1 MTHYPILAI
10 MAYFLGAFLIVIFG
24 RNRAVRN
31 TLGFLG
37 TAVPLCLLIMLA
49 KPILAN
55 GEIIAYWMG
64 NRVPA
69 GGYAIGIAL
78 EVDAFGL
85 FFGLLIATAVFVAMI
100 YSFSYMS
107 HDDNEP
113 QYYTLFLM
121 LCGGVM
127 GLVLSGDLFNMFIMV
142 EILTFAAV
150 ALTAFRNTV
159 FGALEAAFK
168 YLVVGCIGSTCILAG
183 TIMLYAQA
191 HTLNF
196 AQLAAFLP
204 GNLNIA
210 TIIAYALLFIGF
222 CTKAFLVPFHPLAAD
237 AHGAAPAPV
246 SVLIS
251 GVLTKSGLYGIIRLT
266 YILFRTMNLGTVQFW
281 LVFLGSVSMFLCVT
295 MALAQHDFKRLLA
308 FHSISQIGYVLT
320 AAGLATALGVS
331 SGLYH
336 AMNHT
341 LFKGLLFLCAGA
353 VLHET
358 GTTDLDRLGGLSK
371 KMPVTTVLFLV
382 GAFSISGIPPFN
394 GFASKWLIY
403 QATYQKAVESG
414 NIGFMLVTV
423 CCLVTSTL
431 TLASFVKVTQSVF
444 FGQLPKEY
452 EHVKEVP
459 FGMRLGMGIL
469 AALCILTGIFPGF
482 VQNWLTGPA
491 ARAVFQANGYID
503 AMMGA
508 GYADKF
514 GLADTLPVSFTSIG
528 VWSPISWLCL
538 LAIMLLAVA
547 IVAITSKYDA
557 VSKAAKQTDPLTLEA
572 LESATAAY
580 LPTAPAN
587 PAPRYATGHAA
598 SGKYELF
605 YGGEESVFSQVG
617 GDDLFWGFKHNWRH
631 YFKFMHELHSG
642 IVNDYSLWAVV
653 ALALAMLYAMIIL

>member
-1 MTHYPILAI
+1 MMQHYPILAI
-10 MAYFLGAFLIVIFG
+10 MTYFLGAFLIVIFG
-24 RNRAVRN
+24 KNRTVRN
-31 TLGFLG
+31 AVGFLA
-37 TAVPLCLLIMLA
+37 TAVPLCLLITLV
-49 KPILAN
+49 KPVMM
-55 GEIIAYWMG
+55 GGDIIAYWMG
-64 NRVPA
+64 GRVPA

-78 EVDAFGL
+78 EVDALSL
-85 FFGLLIATAVFVAMI
+85 FFGLLVATAVFAAML

-150 ALTAFRNTV
+150 ALTAFRNSV

-168 YLVVGCIGSTCILAG
+168 YLVVGSIGSSCILAG

-196 AQLAAFLP
+196 AQLSAMIP
-204 GNLNIA
+204 GNLNLA
-210 TIIAYALLFIGF
+210 TTVAYALLFIGF

-281 LVFLGSVSMFLCVT
+281 LVFLGSVSMFVCVT

-331 SGLYH
+331 AGLYH

-358 GTTDLDRLGGLSK
+358 GTTDLDKLGGLSK
-371 KMPVTTVLFLV
+371 KMPHTTVLFLV

-403 QATYQKAVESG
+403 QAAYQKGVESG
-414 NIGFMLVTV
+414 NIGFLLVTI

-452 EHVKEVP
+452 ENVREVS
-459 FGMRLGMGIL
+459 FGMRLAMGLL
-469 AALCILTGIFPGF
+469 ALLCIVTGLFPGLVTTF
-482 VQNWLTGPA
+482 LTEPA
-491 ARAVFQANGYID
+491 ARAVFGANHYIN

-508 GYADKF
+508 GYAESF
-514 GLADTLPVSFTSIG
+514 GLADMLPVSFYSAG

-538 LAIMLLAVA
+538 LMIMLLAVA
-547 IVAITSKYDA
+547 IVAVSSKYDQ
-557 VSKAAKQTDPLTLEA
+557 VSALAK
-572 LESATAAY
+572 TAA
-580 LPTAPAN
+580 AAE
-587 PAPRYATGHAA
+587 AAAIAGPRYGSGSLAE
-598 SGKYELF
+598 GKYELF
-605 YGGEESVFSQVG
+605 FGGEESVYSQVG
-617 GDDLFWGFKHNWRH
+617 GDDMFWGFKHNWRH
-631 YFKFMHELHSG
+631 YFSFMHNLHSG
-642 IVNDYSLWAVV
+642 IVNDYALWAVI

>member
-1 MTHYPILAI
+1 MMQHYPILAI
-10 MAYFLGAFLIVIFG
+10 MTYFLGAFLIVIFG
-24 RNRAVRN
+24 KNRTVRN
-31 TLGFLG
+31 AVGFLA
-37 TAVPLCLLIMLA
+37 TAVPLCLLITLV
-49 KPILAN
+49 KPVMM
-55 GEIIAYWMG
+55 GGDIIAYWMG
-64 NRVPA
+64 GRVPA

-78 EVDAFGL
+78 EVDALSL
-85 FFGLLIATAVFVAMI
+85 FFGLLVATAVFAAML

-168 YLVVGCIGSTCILAG
+168 YLVVGSIGSSCILAG

-204 GNLNIA
+204 GHLNRA
-210 TIIAYALLFIGF
+210 TIIAYAMLFIGF
-222 CTKAFLVPFHPLAAD
+222 CTKAFIVPFHPLAAD

-266 YILFRTMNLGTVQFW
+266 YILFRVMNLGTVQFW
-281 LVFLGSVSMFLCVT
+281 LVFLGSVSMFVCVT

-331 SGLYH
+331 AGLYH

-358 GTTDLDRLGGLSK
+358 GTTDLDKLGGLSK
-371 KMPVTTVLFLV
+371 KMPHTTVLFLV

-403 QATYQKAVESG
+403 QAAYQKGVESG
-414 NIGFMLVTV
+414 NIGFLLVTI

-452 EHVKEVP
+452 ENVREVS
-459 FGMRLGMGIL
+459 FGMRLAMGLL
-469 AALCILTGIFPGF
+469 ALLCIVTGLFPGLVTTF
-482 VQNWLTGPA
+482 LTEPA
-491 ARAVFQANGYID
+491 ARAVFGANHYIN

-508 GYADKF
+508 GYAESF
-514 GLADTLPVSFTSIG
+514 GLADALPVSFYSAG

-538 LAIMLLAVA
+538 LMIMLLAVA
-547 IVAITSKYDA
+547 IVAVSSKYDQ
-557 VSKAAKQTDPLTLEA
+557 VSALAK
-572 LESATAAY
+572 TAA
-580 LPTAPAN
+580 AAE
-587 PAPRYATGHAA
+587 AAAVAGPRYGSGSLAE
-598 SGKYELF
+598 GKYELF
-605 YGGEESVFSQVG
+605 FGGEESVYSQVG
-617 GDDLFWGFKHNWRH
+617 GDDMFWGFKHNWRH
-631 YFKFMHELHSG
+631 YFSFMHNLHSG
-642 IVNDYSLWAVV
+642 IVNDYALWAVI

>member
-1 MTHYPILAI
+1 MMQHYPILAI
-10 MAYFLGAFLIVIFG
+10 MTYFLGAFLIVIFG
-24 RNRAVRN
+24 KNRTVRN
-31 TLGFLG
+31 AVGFLA
-37 TAVPLCLLIMLA
+37 TAVPLCLLITLV
-49 KPILAN
+49 KPVMM
-55 GEIIAYWMG
+55 GGDIIAYWMG
-64 NRVPA
+64 GRVPA

-78 EVDAFGL
+78 EVDALSL
-85 FFGLLIATAVFVAMI
+85 FFGLLVATAVFAAML

-168 YLVVGCIGSTCILAG
+168 YLVVGSIGSSCILAG
-183 TIMLYAQA
+183 TIMLYAQT

-196 AQLAAFLP
+196 AQLSAMIP
-204 GNLNIA
+204 GNLNPA
-210 TIIAYALLFIGF
+210 TTVAYALLFIGF

-281 LVFLGSVSMFLCVT
+281 LVFLGSVSMFVCVT

-331 SGLYH
+331 AGLYH

-358 GTTDLDRLGGLSK
+358 GTTDLDKLGGLSK
-371 KMPVTTVLFLV
+371 KMPHTTVLFLV

-403 QATYQKAVESG
+403 QAAYQKGVESG
-414 NIGFMLVTV
+414 NIGFLLVTI

-452 EHVKEVP
+452 ENVREVS
-459 FGMRLGMGIL
+459 FGMRLAMGLL
-469 AALCILTGIFPGF
+469 ALLCIVTGLFPGLVTTF
-482 VQNWLTGPA
+482 LTEPA
-491 ARAVFQANGYID
+491 ARAVFGANHYIN

-508 GYADKF
+508 GYAESF
-514 GLADTLPVSFTSIG
+514 GLADMLPVSFYSAG

-538 LAIMLLAVA
+538 LMIMLLAVA
-547 IVAITSKYDA
+547 IVAVSSKYDQ
-557 VSKAAKQTDPLTLEA
+557 VSALAK
-572 LESATAAY
+572 TAA
-580 LPTAPAN
+580 AAE
-587 PAPRYATGHAA
+587 AAAVAGPRYGSGSPAE
-598 SGKYELF
+598 GKYELF
-605 YGGEESVFSQVG
+605 FGGEESVYSQVG
-617 GDDLFWGFKHNWRH
+617 GDDMFWGFKHNWRH
-631 YFKFMHELHSG
+631 YFSFMHNLHSG
-642 IVNDYSLWAVV
+642 IVNDYALWAVI

>member
-204 GNLNIA
+204 GNLNMA

-371 KMPVTTVLFLV
+371 KMPITTVLFLV
-382 GAFSISGIPPFN
+382 GAFSISGIPPLN

-414 NIGFMLVTV
+414 NIE
-423 CCLVTSTL
+423 
-431 TLASFVKVTQSVF
+431 SVF

-514 GLADTLPVSFTSIG
+514 GLADTLPVSFTSVG

-605 YGGEESVFSQVG
+605 FGGEESVFSQVG

>member
-1 MTHYPILAI
+1 MNMLQHFPILAI
-10 MAYFLGAFLIVIFG
+10 MAYFLGAFLIVVFG
-24 RNRAVRN
+24 GNRVFRN
-31 TLGFLG
+31 LIGFLA
-37 TAVPLCLLIMLA
+37 TATPLCLLIMLV
-49 KPILAN
+49 KPIMLG

-85 FFGLLIATAVFVAMI
+85 FFGLLIATAVFVAML

-150 ALTAFRNTV
+150 ALTAFRNTAT
-159 FGALEAAFK
+159 GALEAAFK
-168 YLVVGCIGSTCILAG
+168 YLVVGSIGSTCILAG
-183 TIMLYAQA
+183 TIILYAQV

-196 AQLAAFLP
+196 AQMAAMLP
-204 GNLNIA
+204 GNLNQA

-266 YILFRTMNLGTVQFW
+266 YVLFRTMNLGTVQFW
-281 LVFLGSVSMFLCVT
+281 LVFLGSVSMFVCVT

-331 SGLYH
+331 AGVYH

-371 KMPVTTVLFLV
+371 KMPQTTVLFLV
-382 GAFSISGIPPFN
+382 GAFSISGVPPFN
-394 GFASKWLIY
+394 GFASKCMIY
-403 QATYQKAVESG
+403 QATYQKAAESG
-414 NIGFMLVTV
+414 NIGFLLATIVA
-423 CCLVTSTL
+423 LVTSTL

-452 EHVKEVP
+452 ENVKEVS
-459 FGMRLGMGIL
+459 FGMRLAMGIL
-469 AALCILTGIFPGF
+469 ALLCILTGLFPGF
-482 VQNWLTGPA
+482 VTTYLTEPA
-491 ARAVFQANGYID
+491 ARAVFGVNNYINS
-503 AMMGA
+503 MMGA
-508 GYADKF
+508 GYAEQF
-514 GLADTLPVSFTSIG
+514 NLADTLRVSFASAG
-528 VWSPISWLCL
+528 VWSPISWLCVL
-538 LAIMLLAVA
+538 LIGILAVA
-547 IVAITSKYDA
+547 IVADVNKYDK
-557 VSKAAKQTDPLTLEA
+557 VS
-572 LESATAAY
+572 AY
-580 LPTAPAN
+580 A
-587 PAPRYATGHAA
+587 ATGVVEELHSGAKYGSGSYA
-598 SGKYELF
+598 EGKYELF
-605 YGGEESVFSQVG
+605 FGGEESVFSQVG

-631 YFKFMHELHSG
+631 YFSFMHDLHSG
-642 IVNDYSLWAVV
+642 IVNDYALWAVV
-653 ALALAMLYAMIIL
+653 ALALAMVYALIIL

>member
-1 MTHYPILAI
+1 MMQHYPILAI
-10 MAYFLGAFLIVIFG
+10 MTYFLGAFLIVIFG
-24 RNRAVRN
+24 KNRTVRN
-31 TLGFLG
+31 AVGFLA
-37 TAVPLCLLIMLA
+37 TAVPLCLLITLV
-49 KPILAN
+49 KPVMM
-55 GEIIAYWMG
+55 GGDIIAYWMG
-64 NRVPA
+64 SRVPA

-78 EVDAFGL
+78 EVDALSL
-85 FFGLLIATAVFVAMI
+85 FFGLLVATAVFAAML

-150 ALTAFRNTV
+150 ALTAFRNSV

-168 YLVVGCIGSTCILAG
+168 YLVVGSIGSSCILAG
-183 TIMLYAQA
+183 TIMLYAQT

-196 AQLAAFLP
+196 AQLSAMIP
-204 GNLNIA
+204 GNLNLA
-210 TIIAYALLFIGF
+210 TTVAYALLFIGF

-281 LVFLGSVSMFLCVT
+281 LVFLGSVSMFVCVT

-331 SGLYH
+331 AGLYH

-358 GTTDLDRLGGLSK
+358 GTTDLDKLGGLSK
-371 KMPVTTVLFLV
+371 KMPHTTVLFLV

-403 QATYQKAVESG
+403 QAAYQKGVESG
-414 NIGFMLVTV
+414 NIGFLLVTI

-452 EHVKEVP
+452 ENVREVS
-459 FGMRLGMGIL
+459 FGMRLAMGLL
-469 AALCILTGIFPGF
+469 ALLCIVTGLFPGLVTTF
-482 VQNWLTGPA
+482 LTEPA
-491 ARAVFQANGYID
+491 ARAVFGANHYIN

-508 GYADKF
+508 GYAESF
-514 GLADTLPVSFTSIG
+514 GLADALPVSFYSAG

-538 LAIMLLAVA
+538 LMIMLLAVA
-547 IVAITSKYDA
+547 IVAVSSKYDQ
-557 VSKAAKQTDPLTLEA
+557 VSALAK
-572 LESATAAY
+572 TAA
-580 LPTAPAN
+580 AAE
-587 PAPRYATGHAA
+587 AAAVAGPRYGSGSLAE
-598 SGKYELF
+598 GKYELF
-605 YGGEESVFSQVG
+605 FGGEESVYSQVG
-617 GDDLFWGFKHNWRH
+617 GDDMFWGFKHNWRH
-631 YFKFMHELHSG
+631 YFSFMHNLHSG
-642 IVNDYSLWAVV
+642 IVNDYALWAVI